1 MFKNKQMIPSNKKKD
16 MAKPIPETV
25 INPTTQTVYRRG
37 QYLGKGGFARC
48 YELIDKSKSVFAG
61 KAVAK
66 SALLKPSNKEK
77 MAQEISIH
85 KALSHKHIVQL
96 FSYFE
101 DNDYIYLIL
110 ELCENRSLMELQKRR
125 NYVTEPEARYFM
137 YQIVYA
143 VQYLHERLIIHR
155 DLKLGNIFINGN
167 MQLKVGDFGLATQL
181 THRDERKDT
190 LCGTPNYIAPEM
202 LQRKKHSFE
211 VDIWACGCILYTFI
225 CGRPPFETSS
235 LQETYSRIK
244 HCAFEFP
251 SVVGYHA
258 SELITQLLH
267 PDPSK
272 RPRAMDILNF
282 KFFVSG
288 FTPKDL
294 PKSCLTNTPKIDHR
308 QLCGGQMDSQLLA
321 TAVKENKA
329 NVFAIPKGPAGDA
342 LRQPAFAN
350 NDLESIIVRERQGDA
365 DQPKNL
371 AILLDEQLTSLLNS
385 VSENVDYAKS
395 IDILGTTPDIEAESP
410 SLQPV
415 YYVTK
420 WVDYSDKYGLGYQL
434 ADGSVGVIFN
444 DSSRLMIDRELKN
457 ITYTERNGVEK
468 YFTSKTAPANMH
480 KKMTLLKYFIEY
492 MKEQL
497 LQAANHK
504 PEPGSDLSC
513 PSILNN
519 WFRSKVAIVLALS
532 NGTVQLNFFDERLKI
547 ILCPKVQAC
556 TLIGE
561 DRLLHTYSFES
572 LAQHGCS
579 KSLFSRLRYAK
590 TTLERLISRL
600 GNDKK

>member
-1 MFKNKQMIPSNKKKD
+1 
-16 MAKPIPETV
+16 
-25 INPTTQTVYRRG
+25 
-37 QYLGKGGFARC
+37 
-48 YELIDKSKSVFAG
+48 
-61 KAVAK
+61 
-66 SALLKPSNKEK
+66 
-77 MAQEISIH
+77 
-85 KALSHKHIVQL
+85 
-96 FSYFE
+96 
-101 DNDYIYLIL
+101 
-110 ELCENRSLMELQKRR
+110 
-125 NYVTEPEARYFM
+125 
-137 YQIVYA
+137 
-143 VQYLHERLIIHR
+143 
-155 DLKLGNIFINGN
+155 
-167 MQLKVGDFGLATQL
+167 
-181 THRDERKDT
+181 
-190 LCGTPNYIAPEM
+190 
-202 LQRKKHSFE
+202 
-211 VDIWACGCILYTFI
+211 
-225 CGRPPFETSS
+225 
-235 LQETYSRIK
+235 
-244 HCAFEFP
+244 P

-272 RPRAMDILNF
+272 RPHAMDILNF

-308 QLCGGQMDSQLLA
+308 QLCGGHMDSQLLA

-329 NVFAIPKGPAGDA
+329 NVFALPKGPAGDA

-371 AILLDEQLTSLLNS
+371 AILLDEQLTSLLNN
-385 VSENVDYAKS
+385 VNENVDNAKS

-444 DSSRLMIDRELKN
+444 DSSRLMIDREQKN
-457 ITYTERNGVEK
+457 VTYTERNG
-468 YFTSKTAPANMH
+468 
-480 KKMTLLKYFIEY
+480 
-492 MKEQL
+492 
-497 LQAANHK
+497 
-504 PEPGSDLSC
+504 
-513 PSILNN
+513 
-519 WFRSKVAIVLALS
+519 
-532 NGTVQLNFFDERLKI
+532 ERLKI

-561 DRLLHTYSFES
+561 DRCLHTYSFES